1 MVPEAAIS
9 HKTECPH
16 TSVCVFL
23 FLSFPKQEH
32 PARGKT
38 SLNGF
43 VVYLRRGFVVQGIT
57 VTKFSG
63 GEVNFV
69 SCF

>member
-1 MVPEAAIS
+1 MVPEVAIS

-23 FLSFPKQEH
+23 FLSFPKQEYYFDLL
-32 PARGKT
+32 ARGKT

-43 VVYLRRGFVVQGIT
+43 VVYLRRGFVVQGIAR
-57 VTKFSG
+57 TKCSG
-63 GEVNFV
+63 G
-69 SCF
+69 